1 MNTNKL
7 QHIKEI
13 TFSLKTKLTNNNF
26 STKEKFLV

>member
-13 TFSLKTKLTNNNF
+13 TISLKTKQTNIRKN
-26 STKEKFLV
+26 TKEKFLV